1 MPTRNSNQW
10 MWSQACDLLDQAE
23 RRHRQFFRLTVSGQ
37 ARMVWEPP
45 VDLFEDEQG
54 VVVIVALPGVPIE
67 RIEISYESGV
77 LTIRAQRPIAFAG
90 SAGSLRRIEIPY
102 GFFERH
108 IHLPETSLESATSEL
123 LNGCLTIKLRKSG
136 AS

>member
-1 MPTRNSNQW
+1 MHNSNQW

-37 ARMVWEPP
+37 SRAVWEPP

-54 VVVIVALPGVPIE
+54 VVVIVALPGVPLE
-67 RIEISYESGV
+67 RIEISHESGV
-77 LTIRAQRPIAFAG
+77 LTVRAQRHIPFAG
-90 SAGSLRRIEIPY
+90 SAGSLRCIEIPY

-108 IHLPETSLESATSEL
+108 IHLPKTSLQSATSEL
-123 LNGCLTIKLRKSG
+123 LNGCLTIRLRKSG
-136 AS
+136 AP